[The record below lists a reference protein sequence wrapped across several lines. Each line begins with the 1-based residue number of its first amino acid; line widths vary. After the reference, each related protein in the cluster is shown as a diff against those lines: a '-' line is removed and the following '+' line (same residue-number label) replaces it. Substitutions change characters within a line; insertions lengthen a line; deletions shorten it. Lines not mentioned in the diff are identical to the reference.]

1 SMAAFS
7 AAAEDLNCAICCEL
21 FDNAVSLNCGH
32 SFCRQCIEQH
42 WEKRAGGGY
51 TCPLC
56 MKAFREKPELN
67 KNTVLCAL
75 AERCRAGQG
84 QAAACGSEVCC
95 SFCPSSPD
103 SKADRTCLTCRAS
116 YCAVHLKP
124 HLEVAALKEHLLVA
138 PVELTEK
145 QCQLHGG
152 MLAFHCK
159 SDKGLLCSQCFALHQ
174 ECEIVSIEE
183 ELREKIGRVKVT
195 IEKLSNAIQS
205 VEGAISKRNQER
217 TMVQESATQMKALLK
232 TKFTELMTCIEK
244 QGRAALRAVEHE
256 ERATQE
262 KISGIIN
269 QLADKAVE
277 LKKAKVHIEQLEHED
292 WQTLLKKYKFFSLL
306 SCFEDLNL
314 IYSPS
319 FLQGNGGILSQLSQP
334 QKSLNTFLAG
344 WSCSNRGSSISTV
357 IISLVPAI
365 CWSKA
370 EYCTVKLTFDSST
383 ANRYLRLERN
393 NVTVTSQLH
402 HPSDVNRFAVSQVMC
417 LEGFSSGR
425 HSWKVN
431 TEKSGGWAIGIA
443 YKPIDKAVYLGRNS
457 RSWCLEYSNKRLSA
471 WHSRCEIPLDHPK
484 PCTVIV
490 ELDYIEG
497 KLSFYSITETATLL
511 HTFEAVFT
519 QSVFPAF
526 WLYGLEKQ
534 NTLILN

>member
-1 SMAAFS
+1 MAAFS

-183 ELREKIGRVKVT
+183 ELREKI
-195 IEKLSNAIQS
+195 
-205 VEGAISKRNQER
+205 
-217 TMVQESATQMKALLK
+217 ESATQMKALLK

-292 WQTLLKKYKFFSLL
+292 WQTLLKDDLTEFETDMDFSSAENITLDEHKMSNIKDAVAEL
-306 SCFEDLNL
+306 RKNILENESLKLTVHEEPYVVENQV
-314 IYSPS
+314 SPVHGMS
-319 FLQGNGGILSQLSQP
+319 ANSETTKTPLRTTNFLQ
-334 QKSLNTFLAG
+334 
-344 WSCSNRGSSISTV
+344 R
-357 IISLVPAI
+357 
-365 CWSKA
+365 
-370 EYCTVKLTFDSST
+370 TVKLTFDSST

>member
-1 SMAAFS
+1 MAAFS

-183 ELREKIGRVKVT
+183 ELREKIDDLTEFETDMDFSSAENITLDEHKMSNIKDAVAELRKN
-195 IEKLSNAIQS
+195 ILENESLKLT
-205 VEGAISKRNQER
+205 V
-217 TMVQESATQMKALLK
+217 
-232 TKFTELMTCIEK
+232 
-244 QGRAALRAVEHE
+244 HE
-256 ERATQE
+256 EPYVVE
-262 KISGIIN
+262 N
-269 QLADKAVE
+269 QVSP
-277 LKKAKVHIEQLEHED
+277 VHGMSANSETTKTPLR
-292 WQTLLKKYKFFSLL
+292 TT
-306 SCFEDLNL
+306 N
-314 IYSPS
+314 
-319 FLQGNGGILSQLSQP
+319 FLQ
-334 QKSLNTFLAG
+334 
-344 WSCSNRGSSISTV
+344 R
-357 IISLVPAI
+357 
-365 CWSKA
+365 
-370 EYCTVKLTFDSST
+370 TVKLTFDSST